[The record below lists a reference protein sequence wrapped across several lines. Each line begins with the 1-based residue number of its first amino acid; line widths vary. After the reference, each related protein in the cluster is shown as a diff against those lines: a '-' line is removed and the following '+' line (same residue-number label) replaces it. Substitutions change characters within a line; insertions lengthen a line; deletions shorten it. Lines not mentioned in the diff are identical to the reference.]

1 MTSEQPSHFKKE
13 SKGAKAGSVL
23 SRLVPGNDGDGAI
36 PAARNAAADEE
47 GSGIPAVQVAP
58 SFTTKNPPVTPIP

>member
-1 MTSEQPSHFKKE
+1 VTSEQPSHFKKE

-47 GSGIPAVQVAP
+47 GSG
-58 SFTTKNPPVTPIP
+58 SGSNPKFDVIENEMRV